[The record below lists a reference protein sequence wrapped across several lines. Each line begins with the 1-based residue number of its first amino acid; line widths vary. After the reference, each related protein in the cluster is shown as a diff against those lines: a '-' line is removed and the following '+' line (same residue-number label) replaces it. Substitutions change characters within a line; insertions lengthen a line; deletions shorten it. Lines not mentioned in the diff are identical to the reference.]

1 MQSRS
6 VAAGTAR
13 HSEIDTKTRLLDAA
27 ERLFSDRGFGAVSHR
42 DVALAAG
49 ANLAAVNYHY
59 GSKDQLIRA
68 VIKRRMDSINA
79 RRLAALARAERQE
92 ESAPVPTETI
102 LEALLGPAVED
113 SNGGFETF
121 LWIGSAGSPYRNYF
135 IRLMAPV
142 LARFASALRRQ
153 LPARSDED
161 CQWYIYFSLTI
172 LAFMLADSRFVS
184 GFSSSLEKS
193 KDASMITRRAI
204 QLVRAGLNGQAG
216 GKR

>member
-59 GSKDQLIRA
+59 GSKDQFIRA

-92 ESAPVPTETI
+92 ESA
-102 LEALLGPAVED
+102 
-113 SNGGFETF
+113 
-121 LWIGSAGSPYRNYF
+121 
-135 IRLMAPV
+135 
-142 LARFASALRRQ
+142 
-153 LPARSDED
+153 RSD
-161 CQWYIYFSLTI
+161 
-172 LAFMLADSRFVS
+172 
-184 GFSSSLEKS
+184 G
-193 KDASMITRRAI
+193 
-204 QLVRAGLNGQAG
+204 
-216 GKR
+216 